1 VTVSTSKAPARIA
14 GMFDDIAGRY
24 DFLNHLLS
32 AGMDR
37 RWRRRAIDAL
47 KLSGT
52 ERLLDV
58 CTGTGDVAIAAA
70 NRRSGG
76 AGRVVGVDFSG
87 AMLRIGLEKVRR
99 ASLESR
105 VSLAQGDATKLPLP
119 DRSFDAAIVAF
130 GIRNVVDLDGAC
142 SELHRVLGPG
152 GRLAILEFGV
162 PQAPGF
168 SFVYRTYFRHIV
180 PRIGRA
186 ISRHREAYEYLPESV
201 SQFPSNQAFADV
213 LRRAGFSSVNA
224 VQMMMGAVYLY
235 LATRD

>member
-47 KLSGT
+47 KLTGS

-105 VSLAQGDATKLPLP
+105 VSLAQGDATKLPLS

-142 SELHRVLGPG
+142 RELHRVLGPG

-162 PQAPGF
+162 PHTPGF
-168 SFVYRTYFRHIV
+168 SLVYRTYFRHIV

-186 ISRHREAYEYLPESV
+186 ISRHHEAYEYLPESV
-201 SQFPSNQAFADV
+201 SQFPSNQAFVDV

>member
-1 VTVSTSKAPARIA
+1 VTVSTSKAPIRIA

-32 AGMDR
+32 MGMDR
-37 RWRRRAIDAL
+37 HWRRRAIDAL
-47 KLSGT
+47 RLTGT

-70 NRRSGG
+70 ARSTGG
-76 AGRVVGVDFSG
+76 AGEVVGVDFAG
-87 AMLRIGLEKVRR
+87 AMLKIGLDKVRR
-99 ASLESR
+99 ASLDSR
-105 VSLAQGDATKLPLP
+105 VHLAQGDATQLPLP
-119 DRSFDAAIVAF
+119 DRSFDAAVVAF

-142 SELHRVLGPG
+142 RELRRVLRPG

-168 SFVYRTYFRHIV
+168 SWMYRTYFRHIV

-186 ISRHREAYEYLPESV
+186 ISRHRDAYEYLPVSV
-201 SQFPSNQAFADV
+201 SEFPSNRAFVAV
-213 LRRAGFSSVNA
+213 LDRAGFSSVDA
-224 VQMMMGAVYLY
+224 VQMMFGAVYLY
-235 LATRD
+235 LASRD